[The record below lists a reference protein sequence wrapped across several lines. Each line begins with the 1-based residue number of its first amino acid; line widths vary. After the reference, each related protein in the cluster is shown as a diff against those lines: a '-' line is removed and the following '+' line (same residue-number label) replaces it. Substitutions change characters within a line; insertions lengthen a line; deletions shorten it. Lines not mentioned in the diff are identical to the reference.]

1 MVRAPSAFELLE
13 VWEDGRAR
21 TPTYRALALLMAM
34 LPEVSQDA
42 LTALSIGQRDA
53 ELLRLREA
61 LWGPRM
67 AAVSACP
74 GCRETLELTL
84 DTGAML
90 SASNRMPPN
99 EMSLNIAG
107 YAIRFRLPT
116 TVDVA
121 AAEAEV
127 SLESARSL
135 LLDRCLLSA
144 GQGAAAIN
152 SAQLPPEVVAS
163 IVKSMAE
170 ADPLADIQLKLHC
183 PSCQLHWRA
192 AFDIVSFL
200 WTEIEAWA
208 RRILSDVH
216 TLARAYGWRERDIL
230 SLSPARRQFYLDM
243 VGA

>member
-1 MVRAPSAFELLE
+1 
-13 VWEDGRAR
+13 
-21 TPTYRALALLMAM
+21 

-135 LLDRCLLSA
+135 LLDRCLLSTEQSADAINA
-144 GQGAAAIN
+144 GQ
-152 SAQLPPEVVAS
+152 LPSDVVVS
-163 IVKSMAE
+163 IAEAMAE
-170 ADPLADIQLKLHC
+170 ADPLADIQLRLQC

-192 AFDIVSFL
+192 AFDIVFFL
-200 WTEIEAWA
+200 WTEIEVWA

>member
-1 MVRAPSAFELLE
+1 
-13 VWEDGRAR
+13 
-21 TPTYRALALLMAM
+21 M
-34 LPEVSQDA
+34 LPEVSRDSLA
-42 LTALSIGQRDA
+42 ALSIGQRDA

-61 LWGPRM
+61 LWGTRM
-67 AAVSACP
+67 AAVSVCP

-84 DTGAML
+84 DTGEIL
-90 SASNRMPPN
+90 SASNRMQPN
-99 EMSLNIAG
+99 EMSFNIAG
-107 YAIRFRLPT
+107 YAITFRLPT

-135 LLDRCLLSA
+135 LLDRCLLSTE
-144 GQGAAAIN
+144 QSAAAIN
-152 SAQLPPEVVAS
+152 AGQLPSDVVVS
-163 IVKSMAE
+163 IAEAMAE
-170 ADPLADIQLKLHC
+170 ADPLADVQLRLQC

-192 AFDIVSFL
+192 AFDIVFFL
-200 WTEIEAWA
+200 WTEIEVWA